1 MTLTDFSVYM
11 SSQMAP
17 TLIILVYYTTYV
29 MVQERFE
36 EIPRYLI
43 VFTQSTP
50 MPIIGL
56 LGVMKNCV
64 IFFLAV

>member
-1 MTLTDFSVYM
+1 MTLTDFSLYM

>member
-29 MVQERFE
+29 IVQERFE

>member
-1 MTLTDFSVYM
+1 M

-56 LGVMKNCV
+56 LGVMKNVHCLT
-64 IFFLAV
+64 IGIWILKNFFL